1 MKKYQELLYKNVFF
15 RRISQFII
23 DILSWFISVFLAMQ
37 LRFEFSVPEFYQN
50 QIIGMGLILSVS
62 FSLTYFV
69 IIKIF
74 GRPYMGS
81 FEDSIFI
88 LFAAFGSLIVGVF
101 FMNINYLVPYSYSL
115 LIISS
120 LLGISFV
127 MIFRIA
133 NRYFSYFLAQKGKVK
148 RVLLYGAGING
159 KQILNQM
166 LSDHNSE
173 LYPIAFIDD
182 NPEKKNLL
190 ISGVRVVGDFNKISA
205 LIKNKKLE
213 VLIVTFSKI
222 DSELLKMLDKVCT
235 PNGIQIRLVPSLSD
249 ILNDGLS
256 ISKIEDMSD
265 EDLLGRKI
273 ISTDEL
279 AIKNF
284 ILNKNVLIT
293 GAGGSIGSEITR
305 QVMRYSPS
313 NLGLLDRD
321 ETTLLRTQLSID
333 GNGLLNSKNL
343 FLADIRDAARL
354 NDIFLKFKPDI
365 VFHAAALKH
374 LQLLENNPSEAQKT
388 NVEGTQ
394 NIINAALTSSV
405 KVFVNISTDKA
416 ADPVSILGKSKLLT
430 ELLVASAKSE
440 NSSRFMSVRFGNV
453 LGSRGSVMETFREQI
468 KRGGPLTVTHPEVE
482 RYFMTIPEAVHLV
495 LQASVI
501 GEYGET
507 LILDM
512 GNPVKILDI
521 AKQLISRSNKNID
534 VVFTGLRSGEKIR
547 EELIGK
553 NEQVIKKVHPQI
565 THIRVSQ
572 DQINFIL

>member
-1 MKKYQELLYKNVFF
+1 
-15 RRISQFII
+15 
-23 DILSWFISVFLAMQ
+23 MQ

-50 QIIGMGLILSVS
+50 KIIGMGLILSVS

-88 LFAAFGSLIVGVF
+88 LFAAFGSTIAGVF
-101 FMNINYLVPYSYSL
+101 FMNINYLLPYSYSL

-159 KQILNQM
+159 KQIVNQM

-190 ISGVRVVGDFNKISA
+190 ISGVRVIGDFNKISA
-205 LIKNKKLE
+205 LVKNKKLE
-213 VLIVTFSKI
+213 VLVVTFSKI

-284 ILNKNVLIT
+284 IQNKNVLIT
-293 GAGGSIGSEITR
+293 GAGGSIGSEIAR

-333 GNGLLNSKNL
+333 GNGLLNSENL

-354 NDIFLKFKPDI
+354 NDIFLEFKPDI

-394 NIINAALTSSV
+394 NIINAALTSNV

-547 EELIGK
+547 EELMGK

-572 DQINFIL
+572 DQINFNL